1 MRLVKAKTNENSK
14 KVEILGL
21 ADRRIK
27 VSRIADEAGIS
38 KATVLKNV
46 VWRFRNE

>member
-27 VSRIADEAGIS
+27 VSRIADEATVFWDMKGI
-38 KATVLKNV
+38 LPI
-46 VWRFRNE
+46 EYIQ